1 MGKMIIHSYLTDG
14 FYGWAEIFIKSFV
27 YFHGTTHKIVLTTRD
42 LTDEQIHNLQMLY
55 QNLIV
60 KNKSLDLK
68 NIAERARL
76 TIKEIKKLKRHI
88 ENSAVNRKT
97 FIWKQAISVED
108 RYRNSILEAM
118 DEGINGEYLIHFD
131 IDMYFR
137 SELSQLFE
145 IVTNNDISIKFRL
158 GSKINRKVMG
168 GLIGFRICDK
178 TKEFMNRWK
187 YYIDELPLYKKP
199 LGYGQTSFYLAYC
212 DLQEKIKWGHIPS
225 KFISPRFLETDV
237 IWSGN
242 TKKGKE
248 YNLKLC
254 YKDFSEMRNKNETK

>member
-1 MGKMIIHSYLTDG
+1 MIIHSYLTDG
-14 FYGWAEIFIKSFV
+14 FYGWAEIFVKSFT
-27 YFHGTTHKIVLTTRD
+27 YHHGPAHKIILSTRD
-42 LTDEQIHNLQMLY
+42 LNDSQISNLQKLY
-55 QNLIV
+55 KNLVI
-60 KNKSLDLK
+60 KNKLLDLK
-68 NIAERARL
+68 KIAERARL
-76 TIKEIKKLKRHI
+76 PTKEILRLKRHI
-88 ENSAVNRKT
+88 ENNAVTKKT

-108 RYRNSILEAM
+108 RYRNSIIEAM
-118 DEGINGEYLIHFD
+118 NENKDEDFLIHFD

-137 SELSQLFE
+137 DRLSHLFD
-145 IVTNNDISIKFRL
+145 IVRDNDISIKFRL

-168 GLIGFRICDK
+168 GLIGFRICNE
-178 TKEFMNRWK
+178 TKEFMDRWI
-187 YYIDELPLYKKP
+187 YYIDDLPLYKKP

-212 DLQEKIKWGHIPS
+212 DLKDRLKWGHIPS
-225 KFISPRFLETDV
+225 RFISPRFLETDV

>member
-1 MGKMIIHSYLTDG
+1 MIIHSYLTDG
-14 FYGWAEIFIKSFV
+14 FYGWAEIFVKSFT
-27 YFHGTTHKIVLTTRD
+27 YHHGSEHKIILTTRD
-42 LTDEQIHNLQMLY
+42 LDDRQVSNLHNLY

-60 KNKSLDLK
+60 KNKPLNLK
-68 NIAERARL
+68 MIADRARL
-76 TIKEIKKLKRHI
+76 SLKEIRRLKRHI
-88 ENSAVNRKT
+88 ENNAVTKKT

-118 DEGINGEYLIHFD
+118 NESKGEDFLIHFD

-137 SELSQLFE
+137 NKLLELFN
-145 IVTNNDISIKFRL
+145 IVKDNDISIKFRL

-168 GLIGFRICDK
+168 GLIGFRICDG
-178 TKEFMNRWK
+178 TKEFMERWVH
-187 YYIDELPLYKKP
+187 YIDDLPLYRKP

-212 DLQEKIKWGHIPS
+212 DLKDKLNWGHIPS

-254 YKDFSEMRNKNETK
+254 YKDFNKMRNKNETK